1 MPTIAASPMAKVASV
16 QGSAQKQGS
25 GPHQQ
30 GSQQGPMLAPVMAP
44 MLPEPMLPSTQPVD
58 TKQEIVENY
67 LNSLPQNL
75 PTSTANRMGHFMN
88 NRSFLSS
95 FSFHFF
101 MESFFSECTTS
112 APVWLMVSHR

>member
-1 MPTIAASPMAKVASV
+1 MPTIAASPLAKVASV

-25 GPHQQ
+25 GQQHHLQ

-44 MLPEPMLPSTQPVD
+44 MLPEPMLPSAQPVD

-88 NRSFLSS
+88 NRCFPDSP
-95 FSFHFF
+95 SFHFF
-101 MESFFSECTTS
+101 MKFSFFQAARHQLQSC
-112 APVWLMVSHR
+112 

>member
-1 MPTIAASPMAKVASV
+1 MPTIAASPMGKVASV

-25 GPHQQ
+25 GPHQQQQ

-88 NRSFLSS
+88 NRCFLNSLS
-95 FSFHFF
+95 IPFS
-101 MESFFSECTTS
+101 MKISFFFQNARHQLQSG
-112 APVWLMVSHR
+112 

>member
-1 MPTIAASPMAKVASV
+1 
-16 QGSAQKQGS
+16 
-25 GPHQQ
+25 
-30 GSQQGPMLAPVMAP
+30 MLAPVMAP

-88 NRSFLSS
+88 GR
-95 FSFHFF
+95 
-101 MESFFSECTTS
+101 
-112 APVWLMVSHR
+112 

>member
-1 MPTIAASPMAKVASV
+1 MSTIAASPLAKVASV

-25 GPHQQ
+25 GQQHHLQ

-44 MLPEPMLPSTQPVD
+44 MLPEPMLPSAQPVD

-88 NRSFLSS
+88 NRFLLRSL
-95 FSFHFF
+95 SFHFF
-101 MESFFSECTTS
+101 MESFFQDARHQLQSG
-112 APVWLMVSHR
+112 

>member
-1 MPTIAASPMAKVASV
+1 
-16 QGSAQKQGS
+16 
-25 GPHQQ
+25 
-30 GSQQGPMLAPVMAP
+30 MLAPVMAP

-88 NRSFLSS
+88 NRFLLRILSLFISLMKFS
-95 FSFHFF
+95 FSG
-101 MESFFSECTTS
+101 CTTS

>member
-1 MPTIAASPMAKVASV
+1 MPTIAGSPMAKVASV

-25 GPHQQ
+25 GPHQQQ

-75 PTSTANRMGHFMN
+75 PTSGTTANRMGHFMN
-88 NRSFLSS
+88 NRFLLD
-95 FSFHFF
+95 FLLGFPH
-101 MESFFSECTTS
+101 
-112 APVWLMVSHR
+112 